1 MRKKIN
7 LNIDSVVVQNRDID
21 VSDLNNEK
29 VMMNI
34 DKGQY
39 FSLNS
44 LGSRIWEL
52 IDSPKKISDVIH
64 TLLEEFEVSEEECI
78 ESVTEFLNTL
88 HHVELIDVN

>member
-7 LNIDSVVVQNRDID
+7 LNIDNVVVQNRDID

-52 IDSPKKISDVIH
+52 IDSPKKIRDIVH
-64 TLLEEFEVSEEECI
+64 DLLEEYEVSEEDCV

-88 HHVELIDVN
+88 HHVELINVN

>member
-7 LNIDSVVVQNRDID
+7 LNMDNVVVQNRDID

-52 IDSPKKISDVIH
+52 IDSPKKIRSVVNV
-64 TLLEEFEVSEEECI
+64 LLQEYEVSEEECV

-88 HHVELIDVN
+88 HHVELINVN

>member
-7 LNIDSVVVQNRDID
+7 LNMDNVVVQNRDID

-52 IDSPKKISDVIH
+52 IDSPKKIRNVVNV
-64 TLLEEFEVSEEECI
+64 LLQEYEVSEEECV

-88 HHVELIDVN
+88 HHVELINVN